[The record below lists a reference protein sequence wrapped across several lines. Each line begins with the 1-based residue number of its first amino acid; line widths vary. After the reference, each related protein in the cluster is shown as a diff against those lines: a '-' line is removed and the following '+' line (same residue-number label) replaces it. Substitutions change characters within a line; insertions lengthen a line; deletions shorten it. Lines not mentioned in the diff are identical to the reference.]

1 MKKSLSLA
9 VSMLFVIA
17 VVAAP
22 LMAQHPAIGQR
33 SLRSRQLSSRLS
45 RTAVRRTAFFPSQMK
60 AAYGF
65 NRIGN
70 QGQGQIIGIV
80 DAFDDPNIESDL
92 GVYDTTFHLP
102 DCTTQ
107 NGCFT
112 KIKVGNPVGNTGWGL
127 EISLDVEQ
135 AHSLAPA
142 AKIILVEANTNS
154 FDDLIAAVDVAV
166 ANGATQVSMSWSGG
180 DIPANWRKTSTSR
193 CPALHSWPPPV
204 MAGMESDI
212 RRPLPTWLRSAARPW
227 LCRPR
232 FRCRILSPPI
242 TVWRRRGAEAAAASA
257 ASSLGSPI
265 RTGSSRVAA
274 APATVACRIFPRTR
288 IREPACPSMTPSAS
302 PSGSRLAAPASL
314 RLTGAQC
321 LRLSIP
327 AVRLPAKAHSRVPS
341 PDLYSFYNTTGYN
354 DFHDITSGTNGSCGA
369 NCTAVAGYDLVTG
382 IGSPKVDKLVP
393 AFIAIE
399 P

>member
-1 MKKSLSLA
+1 MKKSLSLV

-17 VVAAP
+17 VAATP
-22 LMAQHPAIGQR
+22 LMAQHPARSQR
-33 SLRSRQLSSRLS
+33 FAQPPIIVPPQQDSSS
-45 RTAVRRTAFFPSQMK
+45 PHGIFPSQMK

-65 NRIGN
+65 NRVGN

-112 KIKVGNPVGNTGWGL
+112 KIKVGNPVGDSGWGL

-135 AHSLAPA
+135 AHGLAPS
-142 AKIILVEANTNS
+142 AKVILVEANSNS
-154 FDDLIAAVDVAV
+154 FDDLLAAVDVAV
-166 ANGATQVSMSWSGG
+166 ANGATQISMSWSGG
-180 DIPANWRKTSTSR
+180 EDPSELQDDFHFQVPGVTFMASTGDGGHGVGYPAASPDVVAVGGTTLALSTAVPLPNPLASDY
-193 CPALHSWPPPV
+193 
-204 MAGMESDI
+204 GMETAWSGSGGGI
-212 RRPLPTWLRSAARPW
+212 SSVEPGQSYQNGVFSGCGSTG
-227 LCRPR
+227 
-232 FRCRILSPPI
+232 FRCVPDISSDANPGTGVPVYDTFGEPQWIEVGGTSVSSPD
-242 TVWRRRGAEAAAASA
+242 WSA
-257 ASSLGSPI
+257 VFAVVN
-265 RTGSSRVAA
+265 SSRAVAGKGTLHDA
-274 APATVACRIFPRTR
+274 I
-288 IREPACPSMTPSAS
+288 
-302 PSGSRLAAPASL
+302 
-314 RLTGAQC
+314 
-321 LRLSIP
+321 
-327 AVRLPAKAHSRVPS
+327 

-369 NCTAVAGYDLVTG
+369 DCTAVTGYDLVTG
-382 IGSPKVDKLVP
+382 IGSPKVDQLVP